1 MDADK
6 YNRDMGE
13 SIAIILYGLA
23 ISGGANVI
31 FHHAAY
37 AADQGAE
44 VTFLTR
50 NGQGAGTASW
60 CPGTDRF
67 SYKNIEDAEE
77 DEYDIVIA
85 TEWRS
90 AYDAYRIKGKK
101 YIYFVQSIE
110 SRFFR
115 PEMGLMRAIAEKT
128 YELDYY
134 YITEA
139 SWIRDYLAINH
150 QKNAALVRNGID
162 KAVFCP
168 TGSCVAGRGEH
179 PRFLVEGHVDNWLKN
194 VPKTISLLQQA
205 DVGEIWLATPSR
217 IKEYP
222 GVDRVFSMVPV
233 SEMAEIYRS
242 CDVLVKL
249 SLVEG
254 MFGPPLEQFHCGG
267 TALVYDVEGHDE
279 YIEKGKNAIV
289 VNRGDEEAVINELR
303 RLKTD
308 VNLRRFLTENALKTA
323 SSWLDWK
330 ESSSAFY
337 SEIQCAPEI
346 SSHDRLTLVKKGRA
360 GADAYRLAQKYIA
373 RNNHGL

>member
-1 MDADK
+1 M
-6 YNRDMGE
+6 
-13 SIAIILYGLA
+13 
-23 ISGGANVI
+23 I

-37 AADQGAE
+37 AVGRGAS

-50 NGQGAGTASW
+50 RGQNAETASW

-67 SYKNIEDAEE
+67 FYKNIEDAEN

-90 AYDAYRIKGKK
+90 AYDAHRIRAEK

-115 PEMGLMRAIAEKT
+115 PELGLLRAIAEKT
-128 YELDYY
+128 YDLDYY

-139 SWIRDYLAINH
+139 SWIREYLAVNH

-162 KAVFCP
+162 KAVFCADGPCIAKRGP
-168 TGSCVAGRGEH
+168 T

-194 VPKTISLLQQA
+194 VPKTISLLRQA
-205 DVGEIWLATPSR
+205 AVGEIWLVTPSR
-217 IKEYP
+217 ITQYP
-222 GVDRVFSMVPV
+222 GVDKVFSMVPV
-233 SEMAEIYRS
+233 SHMPEIYRS

-267 TALVYDVEGHDE
+267 TALVYDVEGHEE
-279 YIEKGKNAIV
+279 YIKDGTNALV
-289 VNRGDEEAVINELR
+289 VNRDDEEGVVAAAQKMKQDAALLTF
-303 RLKTD
+303 LKK
-308 VNLRRFLTENALKTA
+308 NALETA
-323 SSWLDWK
+323 SSWIDW
-330 ESSSAFY
+330 ETSSSAFY
-337 SEIQCAPEI
+337 NEILCAPALTTQD
-346 SSHDRLTLVKKGRA
+346 HATLVKKAQA
-360 GADAYRLAQKYIA
+360 GAHAYRLAQKYIA
-373 RNNHGL
+373 RQHHGL